1 MDWNY
6 EELACCLCGLD
17 YDQVCDEGDEWETI
31 TDALEK
37 KFGVDFDTF
46 VVIADALIDYTPV
59 VNTALTDTPVHGF
72 VVKEGDK
79 LYRFIVKKKAQSP
92 ALAGR
97 LPKYWVPQPSIKDIW
112 KVMAIR

>member
-1 MDWNY
+1 MMDWNY

-79 LYRFIVKKKAQSP
+79 LYRFIVKKKAQ
-92 ALAGR
+92 
-97 LPKYWVPQPSIKDIW
+97 QQ
-112 KVMAIR
+112 